1 MPNLGLARLTGY
13 SQSRFGNTYFQQWP
27 QGKNGTAVYVHA
39 MNAYK
44 VCRRIAPL
52 ILNLSGQQAGFRKGY
67 VVGDRIVNVRWVMGR
82 VREHHKNVCC
92 INYSNALDSA
102 EHFKIGN
109 ITNMGVLVCL
119 IVLIQDIYTKQ
130 EGKVEFEQDITKWF
144 PIQKGVRQ
152 GCVIWPFSNL

>member
-1 MPNLGLARLTGY
+1 
-13 SQSRFGNTYFQQWP
+13 
-27 QGKNGTAVYVHA
+27 
-39 MNAYK
+39 
-44 VCRRIAPL
+44 
-52 ILNLSGQQAGFRKGY
+52 
-67 VVGDRIVNVRWVMGR
+67 
-82 VREHHKNVCC
+82 VCC

-109 ITNMGVLVCL
+109 ITDMGVLVCL

-152 GCVIWPFSNL
+152 GCVIWPFLIYRGSTLKEHWGEKHGSRCQNRGMKNK